1 MTEAEGLSDQ
11 SRAFMAQMHP
21 MNRMGRAEEIA
32 DAVVFLSSDK
42 ASFITGHP
50 LAVDGGYLAR

>member
-1 MTEAEGLSDQ
+1 MNEHQASISLIAEGSAYELL
-11 SRAFMAQMHP
+11 
-21 MNRMGRAEEIA
+21 G
-32 DAVVFLSSDK
+32 SSDK